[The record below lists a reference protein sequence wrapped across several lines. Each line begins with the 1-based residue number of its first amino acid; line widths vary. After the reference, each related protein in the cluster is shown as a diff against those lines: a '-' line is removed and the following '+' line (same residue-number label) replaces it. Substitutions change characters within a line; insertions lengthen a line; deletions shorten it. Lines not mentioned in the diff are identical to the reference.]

1 MQLYQTPE
9 CFPPRIERAD
19 QHLARGEWATSHAI
33 ASALL
38 QCSARDG
45 CGDKHDCAYAANSM
59 LCHVRRLLVVG

>member
-1 MQLYQTPE
+1 MHLSRIPE
-9 CFPPRIERAD
+9 CFPPRIARAD

-45 CGDKHDCAYAANSM
+45 CADKQDCAFAAKSM
-59 LCHVRRLLVVG
+59 LCHVKLLLVG